1 MRSDNRNVGKVGL
14 IVVGLALLAIFPWLA
29 EQLGLAYYV
38 SFVMR
43 VMILALVVSS
53 LNFLMGYGGMP
64 ALGHAGF
71 IGVGSY
77 TMVALVEA
85 GVVSIAWLW
94 LGAIAVSA
102 VTAFLIGL
110 IVLRTRGI
118 YFLMITL
125 AFAEMFYYIAVSLS
139 MYGGDDGYIL
149 SAPLT
154 FGFGYSHMDTY
165 VLYAVVLA
173 VVVLCLG
180 FFKHVIGSRYGR
192 AVVGVRDN
200 EVRMLALGYPTFKLR
215 LQTFV
220 IASAIAGLGGAM
232 MMTQNGFI
240 SPTTIH
246 WTHSAELM
254 VIVALGGM
262 GSKWGPVAGVVV
274 WSVLKEFLPQLTE
287 YWHWPMGL
295 LAIAIVLLAPNGL
308 ASLFGGNRPKLRN
321 VRLPIFIR
329 RLA

>member
-1 MRSDNRNVGKVGL
+1 MTWLGIAV
-14 IVVGLALLAIFPWLA
+14 LAAFPWIA
-29 EQLGLAYYV
+29 AQLGLDYYV

-43 VMILALVVSS
+43 MLILALIVSS

-85 GVVSIAWLW
+85 GVDSVAQLW
-94 LGAIAVSA
+94 LGAML
-102 VTAFLIGL
+102 VTAIVAIPIGL

-125 AFAEMFYYIAVSLS
+125 AFAEMIYYIAVSLR

-149 SAPLT
+149 STPLF
-154 FGFGYSHMDTY
+154 FGMGYSAYDTNVMY
-165 VLYAVVLA
+165 WVVLVTTVIGLA
-173 VVVLCLG
+173 AL
-180 FFKHVIGSRYGR
+180 KHIIGSRFGQ
-192 AVVGVRDN
+192 ATIGIRDN
-200 EVRMLALGYPTFKLR
+200 EVRMQALGYPTFRLR

-220 IASAIAGLGGAM
+220 IAATVAGLGGAM
-232 MMTQNGFI
+232 MMTQNGFV
-240 SPTTIH
+240 SPTSIH

-254 VIVALGGM
+254 IIVALGGM
-262 GSKWGPVAGVVV
+262 GSKWGPIAGVVL
-274 WSVLKEFLPQLTE
+274 WSVLKEFLPQITE

-295 LAIAIVLLAPNGL
+295 LAIVLILLAPDGL
-308 ASLFGGNRPKLRN
+308 SSLFGPNRQKFGRIG
-321 VRLPIFIR
+321 LPSFVR

>member
-1 MRSDNRNVGKVGL
+1 MRTDETPRLESHLTLLGIL
-14 IVVGLALLAIFPWLA
+14 IRAAFPWLA
-29 EQLGLAYYV
+29 ERLGLDYYV
-38 SFVMR
+38 GFVMR
-43 VMILALVVSS
+43 VIILALVVSS
-53 LNFLMGYGGMP
+53 LNFLMGYGGLP

-85 GVVSIAWLW
+85 GVESVALLW
-94 LGAIAVSA
+94 LGAIAVSIIA
-102 VTAFLIGL
+102 AFFIGL

-118 YFLMITL
+118 YYLMITL
-125 AFAEMFYYIAVSLS
+125 AFAEMIYYIAVSLS

-149 SAPLT
+149 SAPVSL
-154 FGFGYSHMDTY
+154 GLGYTPSDTG
-165 VLYAVVLA
+165 VLYRVVLA
-173 VVVLCLG
+173 VVVLGLA
-180 FFKHVIGSRYGR
+180 FLKHITGSRFGQ
-192 AVVGVRDN
+192 AVVGIRDN
-200 EVRMLALGYPTFKLR
+200 ETRMQALGYPTFWLR

-240 SPTTIH
+240 SLTTIH

-262 GSKWGPVAGVVV
+262 GSKWGPIVGVVL
-274 WSVLKEFLPQLTE
+274 WSLLKEFLPQLTE

-295 LAIAIVLLAPNGL
+295 LVIIIILVAPNGL
-308 ASLFGGNRPKLRN
+308 SSLFGRNRQRIGKIG
-321 VRLPIFIR
+321 LPMFIR
-329 RLA
+329 RFT